1 MTLRTTNLKKPI
13 VPTLPVFYW
22 LDSDWLLDE
31 EEATE
36 ISEGLMQNSLH
47 GIAYFKPDTPHDTI
61 DQAIRKLALDQRQPA
76 KGVMLQAVNRW
87 FV

>member
-1 MTLRTTNLKKPI
+1 MTLRTTNLKRPS
-13 VPTLPVFYW
+13 VPTLPVQYW
-22 LDSDWLLDE
+22 LDGSWTLDE

-47 GIAYFKPDTPHDTI
+47 GTAYFKPGTPHDAI
-61 DQAIRKLALDQRQPA
+61 DQAIRQLVRDQRQPGRGA
-76 KGVMLQAVNRW
+76 LLQAVNRW